1 MTRIYE
7 CVYLQIRYSLFDTMK
22 SFIFALAITFTC
34 CAAAFSQKK
43 APAAPTTPVVSAQ
56 PVQQTDKQAQEILK
70 GVSAKYKSYKSVKA
84 TFIVTIENPEDKSKD
99 VQKGTIY
106 LKGNKYKL
114 NVAGQDVI
122 SDGKTV
128 WTYVKD
134 GNEVQINN
142 VKNEDDAITPSN
154 IFTIYEKGFLFKF
167 AGEQTTNGM
176 VYQLVELVPVD
187 PKKKNYFKIKLTINK
202 NDKFITAAKVFNKN
216 GSIHT
221 IALDKFIPDALSED
235 SIFTYSAASYPGA
248 EVIDLR

>member
-1 MTRIYE
+1 MR
-7 CVYLQIRYSLFDTMK
+7 F
-22 SFIFALAITFTC
+22 FIFVFAFTIAC
-34 CAAAFSQKK
+34 CNAAFSQKK
-43 APAAPTTPVVSAQ
+43 APIATAAPTLSGQ
-56 PVQQTDKQAQEILK
+56 PVQQTDKEAQEILK

-84 TFIVTIENPEDKSKD
+84 TFIVTIENPDDKSKD

-106 LKGNKYKL
+106 LKGNKYKV

-142 VKNEDDAITPSN
+142 VKNDENSITPSN

-167 AGEQTTNGM
+167 AGDQTTNGM

-187 PKKKNYFKIKLTINK
+187 PKKKNFFKIKLTINK

-221 IALDKFIPDALSED
+221 IALDKFTPDVMTED
-235 SIFTYSAASYPGA
+235 SIFTFSAASYPGA